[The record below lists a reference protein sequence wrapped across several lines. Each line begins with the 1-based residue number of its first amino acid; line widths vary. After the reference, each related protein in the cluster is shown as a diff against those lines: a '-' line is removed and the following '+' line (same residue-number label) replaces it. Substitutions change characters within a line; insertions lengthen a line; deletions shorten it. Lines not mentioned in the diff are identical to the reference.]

1 MRGSIM
7 KPASVSLDAVF
18 DEPLRFAEP
27 LHLGVAALDRE
38 PLVAIS
44 PLEMSGEVMRIDGG
58 YALSARLVYEGQ
70 LECSRCLAAYPFQED
85 DAFSLVLYPR
95 KPEVEGEEVELGK
108 DDLDALFYDDPV
120 VSLTPIA
127 EERVQMAL
135 PMKPL
140 CRPDCKGLC
149 AGCGKDLNQGPCGC
163 SHEAVDPR
171 WEALR
176 ALKEKV

>member
-7 KPASVSLDAVF
+7 KPASVSLDAVL
-18 DEPLRFAEP
+18 DEPLRFAAP
-27 LHLGVAALDRE
+27 LQLGVAALDRE

-44 PLEMSGEVMRIDGG
+44 PLEMSGEVMRIEGG
-58 YALSARLVYEGQ
+58 YALTARLVYDGQ
-70 LECSRCLAAYPFQED
+70 LECSRCLEAYPFHEE

-95 KPEVEGEEVELGK
+95 KPEARGEEVELARE
-108 DDLDALFYDDPV
+108 DLDALFFDDPV
-120 VSLTPIA
+120 VPLAPIA

-149 AGCGKDLNQGPCGC
+149 VGCGKDLNQGPCGC
-163 SHEAVDPR
+163 SHEAADPR

>member
-7 KPASVSLDAVF
+7 KPASVSLDSVL
-18 DEPLRFAEP
+18 DEPLRFESTVD
-27 LHLGVAALDRE
+27 LGVAALDRE

-44 PLEMSGEVMRIDGG
+44 PVEISGEVLRIEGG
-58 YALSARLVYEGQ
+58 YALSARLVYEGE
-70 LECSRCLAAYPFQED
+70 LECSRCLAAYPFRED
-85 DAFSLVLYPR
+85 ETFSLVLYPR
-95 KPEVEGEEVELGK
+95 KPAAQGEVELAK
-108 DDLDALFYDDPV
+108 DDLDAMFYDDPV
-120 VSLTPIA
+120 VPLAPIA

-140 CRPDCKGLC
+140 CCPDCKGLC

-163 SHEAVDPR
+163 AHEAADPR

>member
-7 KPASVSLDAVF
+7 KPTAISLDAIQ
-18 DEPLRFAEP
+18 DEPLSFEAP
-27 LHLGVAALDRE
+27 LQVGAAALDRE
-38 PLVAIS
+38 PLLAIS
-44 PLEMSGEVMRIDGG
+44 PLEMSGEVSRIDGG
-58 YALSARLVYEGQ
+58 YALSARLVYEGE
-70 LECSRCLAAYPFQED
+70 LECSRCLAAYPFRQDED
-85 DAFSLVLYPR
+85 FTLVLYPR
-95 KPEVEGEEVELGK
+95 PPASEEEIELAK
-108 DDLDALFYDDPV
+108 NDLDALFYDDPV
-120 VSLTPIA
+120 IPLAPIA

-149 AGCGKDLNQGPCGC
+149 AACGKDLNQGPCGC
-163 SHEAVDPR
+163 AHEAADPR

>member
-7 KPASVSLDAVF
+7 KPASVSLDAVL
-18 DEPLRFAEP
+18 DEPLRFVFP
-27 LHLGVAALDRE
+27 LQFGVAALDRE

-95 KPEVEGEEVELGK
+95 KPERGEDEVEL
-108 DDLDALFYDDPV
+108 DREDLDAVFYDDPV
-120 VSLTPIA
+120 VPLEPIA

-149 AGCGKDLNQGPCGC
+149 VGCGKDLNQGPCGC
-163 SHEAVDPR
+163 SHEAADPR

>member
-7 KPASVSLDAVF
+7 KPASVSLDAVL
-18 DEPLRFAEP
+18 DEPLRFAVP
-27 LHLGVAALDRE
+27 LQLGVAALDRE

-44 PLEMSGEVMRIDGG
+44 PLELSGEVIRIDGG

-70 LECSRCLAAYPFQED
+70 LECSRCLAAYPFRED
-85 DAFSLVLYPR
+85 DTFSLVLYPS
-95 KPEVEGEEVELGK
+95 KAVADAEELELAK
-108 DDLDALFYDDPV
+108 DDLDAVFYDDPV
-120 VSLTPIA
+120 VALAPIA

-140 CRPDCKGLC
+140 CSPECKGLC
-149 AGCGKDLNQGPCGC
+149 PGCGKDLNQGPCGS

>member
-7 KPASVSLDAVF
+7 KLDAVSLDSVL
-18 DEPLRFAEP
+18 DEPLRFESALP
-27 LHLGVAALDRE
+27 VAVAAIDRG

-44 PLEMSGEVMRIDGG
+44 PLEMSGEVIRIEGG
-58 YALSARLVYEGQ
+58 YALSARLVYEGE
-70 LECSRCLAAYPFQED
+70 LECSRCLAAYPFQQEE
-85 DAFSLVLYPR
+85 AFSLVLYPKR
-95 KPEVEGEEVELGK
+95 VLTEEETELAK
-108 DDLDALFYDDPV
+108 EDLDAVFYDDPV
-120 VSLTPIA
+120 VPLAPIA
-127 EERVQMAL
+127 EERVQMAM

-149 AGCGKDLNQGPCGC
+149 PACGNDLNLGPCAGA
-163 SHEAVDPR
+163 HDAVDPR